1 MTGAARLVDA
11 AKTTH
16 AELAE
21 VVLDLET
28 MQQRLARLRRAL
40 GYAVTLYDSGAVVE
54 LPDEGEEPR
63 D

>member
-1 MTGAARLVDA
+1 VTGAARLVDA

-40 GYAVTLYDSGAVVE
+40 GFAVTTYDSVAVIE
-54 LPDEGEEPR
+54 LPDDEER
-63 D
+63 